1 MDALTRLLRAPRLHM
16 ARGIRAVRPAHQVRH
31 PPRTGMP
38 ARSIHAL
45 VVKVVVLM
53 AAVVV
58 NPVRFCALLIGA
70 LPVLH
75 APPQRRT

>member
-1 MDALTRLLRAPRLHM
+1 M
-16 ARGIRAVRPAHQVRH
+16 ARGIRAVRPAHQARH
-31 PPRTGMP
+31 PPRTGTP

-45 VVKVVVLM
+45 AIKVVVLM

-58 NPVRFCALLIGA
+58 NPVRFGALLTGA
-70 LPVLH
+70 LPVVH